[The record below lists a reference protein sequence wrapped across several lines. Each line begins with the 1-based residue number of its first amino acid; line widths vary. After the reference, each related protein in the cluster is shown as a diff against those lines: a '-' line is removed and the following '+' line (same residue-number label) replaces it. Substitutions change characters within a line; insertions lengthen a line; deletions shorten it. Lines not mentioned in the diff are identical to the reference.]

1 MEYVIKMKVINLKIT
16 TKNVIKAQAKKANS
30 RWVNV
35 YQIPHTLFVLNECE
49 FTADSLFTRNGQF
62 FDSAFMLKSLTYED
76 KDKSIG
82 GMYQ

>member
-1 MEYVIKMKVINLKIT
+1 MEYVIKMKVIDLKIT
-16 TKNVIKAQAKKANS
+16 TKNVIKAQAKKTNS

-49 FTADSLFTRNGQF
+49 FTADALFTGDGQF
-62 FDSAFMLKSLTYED
+62 FDSAFMLKSLTEN
-76 KDKSIG
+76 DKSIG

>member
-1 MEYVIKMKVINLKIT
+1 MKVVDLKIT

-49 FTADSLFTRNGQF
+49 FTADALFTGGRSI
-62 FDSAFMLKSLTYED
+62 FDSAFMLKSISLTD
-76 KDKSIG
+76 NDKSIG
-82 GMYQ
+82 GMFQ